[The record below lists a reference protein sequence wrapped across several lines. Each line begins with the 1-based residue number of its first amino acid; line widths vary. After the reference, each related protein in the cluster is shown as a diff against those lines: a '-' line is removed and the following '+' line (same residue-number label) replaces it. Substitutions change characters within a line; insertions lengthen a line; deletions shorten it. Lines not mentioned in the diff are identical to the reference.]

1 MKKAILLVAGTAVQ
15 KFMMTLEKEQ
25 EILMNIADMAIKT
38 YVAESTLLRVE
49 KLVTQKGEESA
60 ARQIDIARVYLYE
73 ALDTTYL
80 AGKDAISALGEG
92 DEQKLLFMGLKRFT
106 KAELYNTKEAR
117 RRIAATL
124 IQADQYVY

>member
-1 MKKAILLVAGTAVQ
+1 MTAGAAVQ
-15 KFMMTLEKEQ
+15 KLMMKLESEQ

-49 KLVTQKGEESA
+49 KLINQKGEEAA
-60 ARQIDIARVYLYE
+60 ARQTDIARVYLYE
-73 ALDTTYL
+73 ALDATYD
-80 AGKDAISALGEG
+80 AGKAAISAMGEG
-92 DEQKLLFMGLKRFT
+92 DEQKLLFIGLKRFT
-106 KAELYNTKEAR
+106 KADLYNTKEAR